1 MHAPARWPAVQA
13 WLDRIR
19 TLPGWAAR
27 STLVPRGVPI
37 PFGDGAGD
45 PKILDDAPSPAHV
58 SARKEDTFMKD
69 FLKKLLV
76 RQAGQG
82 ASATLPELD
91 GMP

>member
-1 MHAPARWPAVQA
+1 
-13 WLDRIR
+13 
-19 TLPGWAAR
+19 
-27 STLVPRGVPI
+27 
-37 PFGDGAGD
+37 
-45 PKILDDAPSPAHV
+45 LDDAPSSAHV